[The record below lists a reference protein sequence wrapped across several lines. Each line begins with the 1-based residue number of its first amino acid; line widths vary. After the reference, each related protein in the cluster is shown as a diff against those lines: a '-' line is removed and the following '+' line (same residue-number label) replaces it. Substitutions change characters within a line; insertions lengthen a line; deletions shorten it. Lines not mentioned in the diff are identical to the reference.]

1 MRTKYD
7 LKRLFTIPVENG
19 IGEQL
24 RMDAAENGEEDQ
36 LNSKK
41 AVTLVML

>member
-1 MRTKYD
+1 MVVAHRSSQ
-7 LKRLFTIPVENG
+7 RAQILFNWF
-19 IGEQL
+19 